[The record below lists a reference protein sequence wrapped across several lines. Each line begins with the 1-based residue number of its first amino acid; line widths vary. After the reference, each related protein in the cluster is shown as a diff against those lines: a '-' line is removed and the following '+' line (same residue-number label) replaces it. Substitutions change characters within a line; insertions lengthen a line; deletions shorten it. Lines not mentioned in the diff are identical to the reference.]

1 MTFSKHNKKL
11 IDTIDPFFLG
21 FSLTAIQVQDT
32 IVKAM
37 KIDP

>member
-1 MTFSKHNKKL
+1 MTFSQHNKTL
-11 IDTIDPFFLG
+11 IDIIDPFFLG
-21 FSLTAIQVQDT
+21 FSPTAIQVQNT